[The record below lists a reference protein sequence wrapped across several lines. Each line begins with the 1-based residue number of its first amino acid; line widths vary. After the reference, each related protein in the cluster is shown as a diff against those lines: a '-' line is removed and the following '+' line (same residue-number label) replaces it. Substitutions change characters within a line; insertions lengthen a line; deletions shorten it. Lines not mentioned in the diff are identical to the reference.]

1 MTRLIWDIEANGLLR
16 EVTKVWCLVTRDAD
30 TDEVVEYG
38 PDDIEKALEPL
49 YEADELVG
57 HNLIGYD
64 LPVLKKLYNWNY
76 RPGTKITDT
85 LVVARLLRPNLKEED
100 HKGGI
105 HLGKMT
111 GNHSLRAWGMRLGV
125 LKDDYQGGWD
135 AWSEEMQ
142 SYCVK
147 DTLVTA
153 RLLRHLKPEG
163 YPQAPLALEHR
174 KAWVCAHIEQ
184 SGWPFDIKAA
194 GELAGV
200 LTERRD
206 ALEKHLVE
214 KFGSWQEVD
223 KILIPKRDNKTR
235 GYIKG
240 QAVTKYKTVVFNP
253 GSRVHIEKKLK
264 EMGWKPEEFTEG
276 GRAKLDEDILDKIDI
291 PEAKLLVEYLLVEKR
306 LSQLQDGDQAWLKV
320 VASDGRIH
328 GSYNPCGTVTGR
340 CTHYSPNVS
349 QVPAV
354 RAIYGPEC
362 RRLFV
367 CPPGWKLVSADQSGL
382 ELRTFSHYLDFIGK
396 DGGAYAKLVTDGDVH
411 TANQLAAE
419 LDSRDNA
426 KTFIYA
432 LIYGAGDGKLGKI
445 VKGSAIRG
453 RKLREKFLANIPGMA
468 LLIKTVKQACAR
480 GYLKGLDGRR
490 LHIRSSHS
498 ALNTLLQG
506 AGATICAEW
515 VCSVYEHLKWVFKE
529 GEDFQ
534 IVGWVHDDMTI
545 MCPEHLADEIG
556 KIMVHY
562 AKIAGD
568 KFGFKVR
575 LDAGK
580 PGQEYQV
587 GNNWAEVH

>member
-1 MTRLIWDIEANGLLR
+1 MSRLIWDIEANGLLR
-16 EVTKVWCLVTRDAD
+16 EVTKVWCLVTRDVD

-111 GNHSLRAWGMRLGV
+111 GNHSLRAWGLRLGV

-163 YPQAPLALEHR
+163 YPPVPLILEHR

-194 GELAGV
+194 GELAVV
-200 LTERRD
+200 LSERRD
-206 ALEKHLVE
+206 ILETTLVE

-291 PEAKLLVEYLLVEKR
+291 PEAKMLVEYLLVEKR
-306 LSQLQDGDQAWLKV
+306 LSQLQAGDQAWLKV
-320 VASDGRIH
+320 VAYDGNIH

-340 CTHYSPNVS
+340 CSHYKPNMG

-354 RAIYGPEC
+354 RSLYGPDC
-362 RRLFV
+362 RKLFV
-367 CPPGWKLVSADQSGL
+367 CPPKWKIAAADQSGL
-382 ELRTFSHYLDFIGK
+382 ELRTFAHYLFHLDKGE
-396 DGGAYAKLVTDGDVH
+396 YAKVILEGDVH
-411 TANQLAAE
+411 SFNQQAAG
-419 LDSRDNA
+419 LPTRDMA
-426 KTFIYA
+426 KIFCYA
-432 LIYGAGDGKLGKI
+432 WLYGAGDGKIGKI
-445 VKGSAIRG
+445 VGGTAAKG
-453 RKLREKFLANIPGMA
+453 RKLKEAFLLKVPAIA
-468 LLIKTVKQACAR
+468 KLKKQVAQACRR

-490 LHIRSSHS
+490 LHVRSEHS
-498 ALNTLLQG
+498 ALNVLLQG
-506 AGATICAEW
+506 AGATICAQW
-515 VCSVYEHLKWVFKE
+515 VCDVYDELCTLYNPGWD
-529 GEDFQ
+529 GDFA
-534 IVGWVHDDMTI
+534 IVGWIHDELQVA
-545 MCPEHLADEIG
+545 CREELADEIG
-556 KIMVHY
+556 QLLV
-562 AKIAGD
+562 KIAKAAGEP
-568 KFGFKVR
+568 FGFNMPLGAEYKV
-575 LDAGK
+575 G
-580 PGQEYQV
+580 Y
-587 GNNWAEVH
+587 NWSETH